1 MAADSTQP
9 GPGASPTDTPVHG
22 AKSLPGPRARAGGAA
37 PSQPS
42 PPGARLPPIH
52 TRSTLQAL
60 CLKTEMFFK
69 SGPYHRTR
77 WQQLGSS
84 DYY

>member
-9 GPGASPTDTPVHG
+9 GPGASPTDTLVHG

-42 PPGARLPPIH
+42 PPGLAFPPSTHVAPCKRFASKQRCFSNPARI
-52 TRSTLQAL
+52 
-60 CLKTEMFFK
+60 TEAD
-69 SGPYHRTR
+69 
-77 WQQLGSS
+77 GSS
-84 DYY
+84 